1 MADFEVPSI
10 GGPGLIPGL
19 GMIPHA
25 TTKSSHAIAK
35 GRHVQQPRPS
45 AAKKK
50 KRCACLIEKYFT
62 AKRNASCNLSLF
74 FFFSL

>member
-1 MADFEVPSI
+1 MADFEVPSV

-25 TTKSSHAIAK
+25 TTKSSHATAK
-35 GRHVQQPRPS
+35 DRHVQRPRPS

-50 KRCACLIEKYFT
+50 KKLCVPH
-62 AKRNASCNLSLF
+62 
-74 FFFSL
+74 

>member
-50 KRCACLIEKYFT
+50 KDVHASL
-62 AKRNASCNLSLF
+62 RNTLLLKEMLAVI
-74 FFFSL
+74 

>member
-1 MADFEVPSI
+1 MADFEVPSV

-25 TTKSSHAIAK
+25 TTRSSHATAK
-35 GRHVQQPRPS
+35 DRHVQQLRPS

-50 KRCACLIEKYFT
+50 KCACLIEKYFIS
-62 AKRNASCNLSLF
+62 KRNASCPMRI
-74 FFFSL
+74 

>member
-1 MADFEVPSI
+1 MADFEVPSV

-25 TTKSSHAIAK
+25 TTKSSHAAAK
-35 GRHVQQPRPS
+35 DRHVQRPRPS

-50 KRCACLIEKYFT
+50 KKLCVPH
-62 AKRNASCNLSLF
+62 
-74 FFFSL
+74 

>member
-1 MADFEVPSI
+1 MADFEVPSV

-25 TTKSSHAIAK
+25 TTRSSHATAK
-35 GRHVQQPRPS
+35 DRHVQQLRPS

-50 KRCACLIEKYFT
+50 K
-62 AKRNASCNLSLF
+62 NVHASLRKTL
-74 FFFSL
+74 LLKEMLAVL

>member
-1 MADFEVPSI
+1 MADFEVPSV

-25 TTKSSHAIAK
+25 TTKSSHAAAK
-35 GRHVQQPRPS
+35 DRHVQRPRPS

-50 KRCACLIEKYFT
+50 KDVHASL
-62 AKRNASCNLSLF
+62 RNTLLLKEMLAVI
-74 FFFSL
+74 